1 MHQRRIHN
9 QEELTIIQESKALRS
24 CEGLRHTPLVL
35 EYLSPLLSC
44 ITPTIRPVDSLLLT
58 TKEKRELAHITELMM
73 YRFFLFIMIIVIMVA
88 LMKPLNQQE
97 V

>member
-9 QEELTIIQESKALRS
+9 QEEIAMIQESKALRS

-35 EYLSPLLSC
+35 EYLTPLLSC

-73 YRFFLFIMIIVIMVA
+73 YEYFLYILIIVNMAV
-88 LMKPLNQQE
+88 LMKLHNQQE

>member
-73 YRFFLFIMIIVIMVA
+73 YEYFLCILIIVNMAV
-88 LMKPLNQQE
+88 LMKLHNQQE